1 MHFLIRG
8 RYNFKDL
15 THTFTIK
22 NVTQIDDRKL
32 YIRVH
37 PVFLHST
44 RAKEKT
50 KNSDSSSSL
59 EKIEFEARNITDFL
73 KIIMIKMKTV

>member
-1 MHFLIRG
+1 MIE
-8 RYNFKDL
+8 N
-15 THTFTIK
+15 
-22 NVTQIDDRKL
+22 

-50 KNSDSSSSL
+50 KNSDRSSSSYSSSSSSL

-73 KIIMIKMKTV
+73 KNNNDKNENSVVAVV